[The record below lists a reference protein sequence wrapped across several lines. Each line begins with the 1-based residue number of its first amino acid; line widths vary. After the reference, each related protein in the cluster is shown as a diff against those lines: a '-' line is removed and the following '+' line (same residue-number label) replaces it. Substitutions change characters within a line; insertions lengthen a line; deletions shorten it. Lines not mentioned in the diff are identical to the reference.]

1 MNNVTMKFGGR
12 VGQAQIEE
20 GIQYITGGFLGG
32 ENLDSITLD
41 VIEHQMYILLT
52 REITIS
58 SGALRGFRAIQI
70 ARTETDSFNRQ
81 NLAASTNAG
90 VTITNNTS
98 DGTITLTPSSTSY
111 DVYYVLYS
119 VM

>member
-1 MNNVTMKFGGR
+1 MSDVNMIFGAKREG
-12 VGQAQIEE
+12 GNGSE
-20 GIQYITGGFLGG
+20 GIQLIQSGYLGG
-32 ENLDSITLD
+32 ENSDSVTFD
-41 VIEHQMYILLT
+41 VIDHQMYLLFT

-70 ARTETDSFNRQ
+70 ARTETDSFSRQ

-98 DGTITLTPSSTSY
+98 DGTITITPSSTSY
-111 DVYYVLYS
+111 DVYYALYS

>member
-1 MNNVTMKFGGR
+1 MNNVTMKFGGKA
-12 VGQAQIEE
+12 GQTQVEE
-20 GIQYITGGFLGG
+20 GIQYIAGGYLGG

-41 VIEHQMYILLT
+41 VTEHQMYILFT

-70 ARTETDSFNRQ
+70 ARTETDSFNGQ
-81 NLAASTNAG
+81 NLASSSKTG
-90 VTITNNTS
+90 VTITNDTS
-98 DGTITLTPSSTSY
+98 EGTITLTPSSTSY
-111 DVYYVLYS
+111 DVYYALYS